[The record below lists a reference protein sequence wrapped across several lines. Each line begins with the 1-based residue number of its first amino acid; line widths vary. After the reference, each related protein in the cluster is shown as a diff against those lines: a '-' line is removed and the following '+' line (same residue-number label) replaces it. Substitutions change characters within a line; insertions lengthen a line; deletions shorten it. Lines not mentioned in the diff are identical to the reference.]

1 MAVIALSA
9 LGHGLVPARA
19 EPPADLEVEAGIRQV
34 QEGDFET
41 AVTTLEGACRRLSR
55 DAPRSPLRGRAAV
68 HLGIAYVALD
78 QRDAAKAR
86 FKDALAVDPALRL
99 TLDRHSPKVIA
110 VFEEARRER
119 VAEALPPGNRKRST
133 IPWVLGGVAAAGS
146 VAVLA
151 TRGGGSNG
159 ALTFSG
165 ARFGTPVLVCP
176 DGEASTSLPVSILVE
191 ARNDS
196 KQAALIRTVTATLVI
211 VTTAI
216 PGEMGFASNP
226 PATAMPA
233 SLPAGT
239 AVTLRVDTSLL
250 CQNGAGDASRFNE
263 WSGRLTL
270 TTDAGVFNVETAD
283 RMRVNIP

>member
-1 MAVIALSA
+1 M
-9 LGHGLVPARA
+9 
-19 EPPADLEVEAGIRQV
+19 PADVEVEAGIRQV
-34 QEGDFET
+34 HEGDFET

-55 DAPRSPLRGRAAV
+55 DAPRSPLRSLAAV

-78 QRDAAKAR
+78 QRDTAKAR
-86 FKDALAVDPALRL
+86 FKDALAVDPGLRL

-119 VAEALPPGNRKRST
+119 AAQAQPASGKRRRST
-133 IPWVLGGVAAAGS
+133 APWVVGGAAVLGGAAL
-146 VAVLA
+146 LA
-151 TRGGGSNG
+151 TRGGGGNG

-165 ARFGTPVLVCP
+165 ARFGTPVLDCP
-176 DGEASTSLPVSILVE
+176 DGETSTSLPVSILVE
-191 ARNDS
+191 ATNGS
-196 KQAALIRTVTATLVI
+196 KQAARIRTVTATLVI

-216 PGEMGFASNP
+216 PGEMGFATNP

-270 TTDAGVFNVETAD
+270 TTDAGVFSVETTD